1 MDQQTAISVKGKTQ
15 QKKKK
20 TKLNNMDES
29 QIMLNERSQAEK

>member
-1 MDQQTAISVKGKTQ
+1 MGKLS
-15 QKKKK
+15 KKKK